1 MKTVIGLFW
10 RDENV
15 KDSIRELKEIGLGE
29 DRIHVMTRDYA
40 VRELLGC
47 DQDHVIAK
55 CAFWGALLGIAV
67 FGPLGLGAG
76 LCECGI
82 FDFGSALGVGILAAF
97 VTIGA
102 AFGAFM
108 GHFVGMDKAERGY
121 HLYCQGVCRG
131 GKVVVVQ
138 TSDELVAKAVSTL
151 RHEDALGVTTL

>member
-10 RDENV
+10 QEKNV
-15 KDSIRELKEIGLGE
+15 KDSIRELKEIGLG
-29 DRIHVMTRDYA
+29 DDSISVMKRDYA
-40 VRELLGC
+40 VRELLAC
-47 DQDHVIAK
+47 DQGHTVAK
-55 CAFWGALLGIAV
+55 CALWGALLGIGV

-76 LCECGI
+76 LCECGL
-82 FDFGSALGVGILAAF
+82 FDFSSAFGVGILVAF

-138 TSDELVAKAVSTL
+138 ASDELAAKAVSTL
-151 RHEDALGVTTL
+151 HQSKAVGVKAL